1 MIYTSID
8 KRYPYMAMLCKLI
21 DKYFVETLLCSG
33 GGKMGIVSVHW
44 RASAIMRW
52 KVVTAMLLLALNNI
66 TYAQIADV
74 SGVGEDR
81 DSALR
86 DAKRNAVEQVVG
98 TYINSETLVGQA
110 SVVLEFSTEIP
121 DISVFEIPKK
131 YQNVKH

>member
-1 MIYTSID
+1 
-8 KRYPYMAMLCKLI
+8 
-21 DKYFVETLLCSG
+21 
-33 GGKMGIVSVHW
+33 MGIRDIHW
-44 RASAIMRW
+44 RARAMMRW

-98 TYINSETLVGQA
+98 TYIKSETLVSQA

-121 DISVFEIPKK
+121 DMSVFEIPNKIPK
-131 YQNVKH
+131 CKALTLSDN